1 MKTIV
6 CSDCHGRPELV
17 SNVIEHS
24 GYRKGR
30 DRLIFAGDFLDI
42 GFYPIKCLEVLLDA
56 NAELLWGNHD
66 LAAYLRHPI
75 SPQSEYDSDVYE
87 RLCQEASRFDVSTII
102 EPDILVTHA
111 GMGKRFYNTYF
122 NKNDSLEYINAYIN
136 SMLPGEQLNN
146 YFWNDYSPIWYR
158 PNYYDNPVKSF
169 RQIFGHTPPIWF
181 VKSGL
186 VGHDIHSVD
195 PWCQNGFE
203 CPDRFRYAVVEDGE
217 ITIKDSRSST

>member
-6 CSDCHGRPELV
+6 CSDCHGRPELIT
-17 SNVIEHS
+17 NVIEHS
-24 GYRKGR
+24 GYQEGQ

-42 GFYPIKCLEVLLDA
+42 GFQPLECLDVLLNA

-75 SPQSEYDSDVYE
+75 SPQSDYDSDVYE

-122 NKNDSLEYINAYIN
+122 DKNTSVEYINTF
-136 SMLPGEQLNN
+136 LNTMV
-146 YFWNDYSPIWYR
+146 FEDLWNDYSPIWYR
-158 PNYYDNPVKSF
+158 HNRYDMPVMAI
-169 RQIFGHTPPIWF
+169 RQIFGHTPPIHF
-181 VKSGL
+181 AGSGL
-186 VGHDIHSVD
+186 MGYDIHSVD

-217 ITIKDSRSST
+217 ITIMDSRQL